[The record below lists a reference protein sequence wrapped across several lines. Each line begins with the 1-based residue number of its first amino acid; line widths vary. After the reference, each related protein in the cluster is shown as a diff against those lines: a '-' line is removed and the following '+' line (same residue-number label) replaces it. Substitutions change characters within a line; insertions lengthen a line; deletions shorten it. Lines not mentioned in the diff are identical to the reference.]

1 MRLNIDSNGNV
12 LSSPIKSG
20 SIESQ
25 LVIKLIKEEIV
36 ENNYENAAFWKKE
49 CKIAKRLLALEK
61 SSEFWDY
68 FELEYK
74 LNSLAFLISERGMSI
89 LKDSISNWILTK
101 SSVLDTIDENYDSEP
116 RQTMIAPKVA
126 KLDVFNF

>member
-1 MRLNIDSNGNV
+1 MRLNIDANGNV
-12 LSSPIKSG
+12 LSSPTKSG
-20 SIESQ
+20 SVESQ

-49 CKIAKRLLALEK
+49 CKIAKRLLASEN
-61 SSEFWDY
+61 SPEFWDY

-74 LNSLAFLISERGMSI
+74 LNSLAFLISERGRSI
-89 LKDSISNWILTK
+89 LKDSISNWKLTK
-101 SSVLDTIDENYDSEP
+101 SSVLDTIDEDYELELRQSKIEP
-116 RQTMIAPKVA
+116 KAA